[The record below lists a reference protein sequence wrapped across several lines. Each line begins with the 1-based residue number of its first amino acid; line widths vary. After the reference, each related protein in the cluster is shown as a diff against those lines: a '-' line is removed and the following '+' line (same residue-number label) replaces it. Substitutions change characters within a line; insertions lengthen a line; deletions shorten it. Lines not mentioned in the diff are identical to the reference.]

1 MAVKL
6 FEFQSAVRGYHYY
19 MKYWSP
25 SKSQVLDCMH
35 QEDNPYDFLAIKTCE
50 KLTGR
55 TVGHLPIEISRSIKY
70 LLQRGAIVEA
80 KLLSTDYRQS
90 PLVQRGLEIPCN
102 VIIKMPSTLINKKII
117 EKFKVMLDVL
127 YVEPDGSVVVGSFL
141 HHTLDHPL
149 APTAKISKKGKARKR
164 DTDEPIGEPSQQRPK
179 FVKDIRTY
187 FGKRSSSTT
196 SKAPKRSKCV
206 IGID

>member
-19 MKYWSP
+19 MKYWSL
-25 SKSQVLDCMH
+25 SKSQVLDYMH
-35 QEDNPYDFLAIKTCE
+35 EEDNPYDFFAIKSCE
-50 KLTGR
+50 KPTGW
-55 TVGHLPIEISRSIKY
+55 TVGHLPMEISRSIKY

-80 KLLSTDYRQS
+80 KLSSTNYRQP
-90 PLVQRGLEIPCN
+90 PLVQGGLETLCN
-102 VIIKMPSTLINKKII
+102 AIMKMPSTLINKKII

-141 HHTLDHPL
+141 HHTVDPPL
-149 APTAKISKKGKARKR
+149 APTAKISKKGKLRKR

-187 FGKRSSSTT
+187 FGKKSSSTT

-206 IGID
+206 VEID

>member
-1 MAVKL
+1 M
-6 FEFQSAVRGYHYY
+6 
-19 MKYWSP
+19 
-25 SKSQVLDCMH
+25 
-35 QEDNPYDFLAIKTCE
+35 
-50 KLTGR
+50 
-55 TVGHLPIEISRSIKY
+55 EISQSIKY
-70 LLQRGAIVEA
+70 LLQRGAIVET
-80 KLLSTDYRQS
+80 KLSSTDYRQS
-90 PLVQRGLEIPCN
+90 PLVQEGLEIPCN

-117 EKFKVMLDVL
+117 EKFKVMLDVS

-141 HHTLDHPL
+141 HHTVDPLL

-187 FGKRSSSTT
+187 FGKKNSSAT

-206 IGID
+206 VEID

>member
-35 QEDNPYDFLAIKTCE
+35 EEDNPYDFSAIKTCG
-50 KLTGR
+50 KPTGR
-55 TVGHLPIEISRSIKY
+55 TVGHLPMEISQSIKY
-70 LLQRGAIVEA
+70 FLQRGAIVEA
-80 KLLSTDYRQS
+80 KLSSTDYRQS
-90 PLVQRGLEIPCN
+90 PLVQGGLEILCN
-102 VIIKMPSTLINKKII
+102 VIIKMPSTLRII
-117 EKFKVMLDVL
+117 EKFKVMLEVL

-141 HHTLDHPL
+141 HHTEDPPL

-164 DTDEPIGEPSQQRPK
+164 NTEEPIGKPSQQ
-179 FVKDIRTY
+179 
-187 FGKRSSSTT
+187 
-196 SKAPKRSKCV
+196 
-206 IGID
+206 